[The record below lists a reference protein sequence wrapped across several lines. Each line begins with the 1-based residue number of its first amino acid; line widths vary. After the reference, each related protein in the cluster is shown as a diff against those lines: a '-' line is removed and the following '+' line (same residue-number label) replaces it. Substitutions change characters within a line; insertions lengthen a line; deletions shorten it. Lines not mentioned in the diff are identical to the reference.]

1 MGKALAGA
9 GAVSGGDDEAEDD
22 DWTPSGFEFRSA
34 MNLARQG
41 SLKKSERQ
49 GVI

>member
-1 MGKALAGA
+1 MEVEGGA
-9 GAVSGGDDEAEDD
+9 AVSGDDDEAEDD
-22 DWTPSGFEFRSA
+22 DWTPIGFELRSA
-34 MNLARQG
+34 MNLTRQG